1 MKSILLIAA
10 ATATLAAATAG
21 HAAQFVTNGE
31 FTNLTNGLGE
41 LSFNTQAVGWSTTGY
56 NFVMTQADLG
66 SSGSYGGTTLWDS
79 ANYNPGPTGDIGSY
93 YSTTIFAN
101 PVGNTWN
108 GLAKGAGNFVALDG
122 DFGTSPLTQTIT
134 GLTVGDTYH
143 LSFSYAFAQ
152 QTGFDGDT
160 VQSLTETLGGQTF
173 VSDNV
178 TLPSHGFSGWNTYG
192 ATITANATTETLS
205 FLATGNLPVPP
216 FALVSNVSLTGGV
229 PEPAA
234 WALMI
239 VGVGM
244 VGSASRRRR
253 AAVAITA

>member
-1 MKSILLIAA
+1 MKSILLVAA

-41 LSFNTQAVGWSTTGY
+41 LSTNTQAVGWSTTGY
-56 NFVMTQADLG
+56 NFVMTQADQG
-66 SSGSYGGTTLWDS
+66 STGSFGVTALWDA
-79 ANYNPGPTGDIGSY
+79 ANFTPGPTNS
-93 YSTTIFAN
+93 SAN

-108 GLAKGAGNFVALDG
+108 GLANGAGNFVAMDG
-122 DFGTSPLTQTIT
+122 DFNTSPLTQTIT

-143 LSFSYAFAQ
+143 LSFSYAFGQ

-173 VSDNV
+173 VSNNV
-178 TLPSHGFSGWNTYG
+178 TLPSHGFSGWNTYST
-192 ATITANATTETLS
+192 TITANATTETLS

-229 PEPAA
+229 PEPAT

-239 VGVGM
+239 VGVGL

-253 AAVAITA
+253 TAAALTA